1 MDFTILMLGVFAFL
15 AFTMW
20 LGDRRRRDA
29 ISIAR
34 EALAQGQT
42 LPPEVW
48 DRLLEPSEAA
58 GRPAPWMT
66 AATFAALAVGF
77 AVIALV
83 SSEGETRLAFGVVA
97 SVMALAG
104 LASVVS
110 AVMRRRAARR

>member
-1 MDFTILMLGVFAFL
+1 MLGVFAFL

-20 LGDRRRRDA
+20 LRDRRRGRDA

-48 DRLLEPSEAA
+48 DRLLEPTGAA
-58 GRPAPWMT
+58 GSPAPWMT
-66 AATFAALAVGF
+66 AVTFAALTVGF

-83 SSEGETRLAFGVVA
+83 SSEEETRLAFGVVA
-97 SVMALAG
+97 AVMALAG
-104 LASVVS
+104 LASGVS
-110 AVMRRRAARR
+110 R